1 MTTRDKVLEIR
12 AEEPNAQAADIARTV
27 GVTRERVRQIL
38 QQAGL
43 PTEVGG
49 TRGRPRQKAALWSS
63 RKRKANLIRK
73 RLESGQPYREADGTI
88 WFFVTDLTAHRRLWG
103 LATITW
109 GQVIVSTW
117 AGAVKTGERIYPNID
132 AALEAE
138 V

>member
-12 AEEPNAQAADIARTV
+12 AEEPNAQPADIARTV

-49 TRGRPRQKAALWSS
+49 TGGRPRQKAALWSS

-88 WFFVTDLTAHRRLWG
+88 WFFVTDLTAQ
-103 LATITW
+103 W

-117 AGAVKTGERIYPNID
+117 AGEVKTGERIYPNID

-138 V
+138 I